1 MNYIFA
7 LNAQCIYPQGNM
19 VTPYLDMLDCF
30 ILIENQSEIVR
41 LHVTIYCLSTL
52 LLIFSLIVTMN
63 TYNV

>member
-7 LNAQCIYPQGNM
+7 LNAQYIYPPGNM
-19 VTPYLDMLDCF
+19 VMPYLDMLDCF

-41 LHVTIYCLSTL
+41 LYVTTYCLSTL